1 MPLKSMEPFGL
12 ALKEFYEGNKNTKV
26 IFYRDDGF
34 KEDHYV
40 SNYFRTEREFSPL
53 DKRAIS
59 LCQGK
64 ILDIGAGV
72 GPHALELQNLG
83 FEVLAIDI
91 SSHACD
97 IMKKRGVVS
106 AKCASV
112 YDLKK
117 EKFDTILLMGRSIG
131 FVEDL
136 LGLKKFL
143 KYSKILLNPSG
154 YILLDSLDVRNTT
167 NPVHLSYHERN
178 RHLGYYFGEIR
189 LHMEY
194 KGLLGEEFQ
203 LLFVDPQ
210 TLKNITREVGL
221 KCEILNDEQKG
232 DFLAKIF

>member
-1 MPLKSMEPFGL
+1 MEPFGL
-12 ALKEFYEGNKNTKV
+12 ALKEFYDGNKKAKV

-40 SNYFRTEREFSPL
+40 SNYFRTEREFSPI

-59 LCQGK
+59 LCKGK

-72 GPHALELQNLG
+72 GPHTLELQNLG

-97 IMKKRGVVS
+97 IMKKRGVVN

-112 YDLKK
+112 YDLKE
-117 EKFDTILLMGRSIG
+117 EKFDAIILLGRSIG

-136 LGLKKFL
+136 PGLKKFF
-143 KYSKILLNPSG
+143 KHCKTLLNPEG
-154 YILLDSLDVRNTT
+154 YILFDSLDVRITT
-167 NPVHLSYHERN
+167 NPVHLSYHEKN
-178 RHLGYYFGEIR
+178 SHLGHYFGEIR

-194 KGLLGEEFQ
+194 KGLLGGKFQ

-210 TLKNITREVGL
+210 TLKTITDEANL
-221 KCEILNDEQKG
+221 ECEIIYDERNG

>member
-1 MPLKSMEPFGL
+1 MGPFGL
-12 ALKEFYEGNKNTKV
+12 ALKEFYDGNKKAKV

-40 SNYFRTEREFSPL
+40 SNYFRTKRGFSSL

-59 LCQGK
+59 LCKGK

-72 GPHALELQNLG
+72 GPHAIELQDLG

-97 IMKKRGVVS
+97 IMKKRGVLNV
-106 AKCASV
+106 KYTSV
-112 YDLKK
+112 YDLK
-117 EKFDTILLMGRSIG
+117 EEIFDTILLMGRSIG

-136 LGLKKFL
+136 LGLKKFFKHCKTLL
-143 KYSKILLNPSG
+143 KPEG
-154 YILLDSLDVRNTT
+154 YILLDSLDVRITT
-167 NPVHLSYHERN
+167 NPDHLAYHERN
-178 RHLGYYFGEIR
+178 RHLGHYFGEIR

-194 KGLLGEEFQ
+194 RDLQGEKFQ
-203 LLFVDPQ
+203 ILFIDSQ
-210 TLKNITREVGL
+210 TLKNIAREMDFE
-221 KCEILNDEQKG
+221 CEIIHEEKNG